1 MGRVGQSRRSAYRD
15 AAASRL
21 TPGKRALT
29 SSGTPRGGR
38 AERLLLLAGFEP
50 FGGERLN
57 PSGEIARQLDGE
69 LIAGLRVRALE
80 LPVTY
85 GRAPALL
92 ASALAQLRPA
102 AMLGLGQAGA
112 RAAISLERIAI
123 NLMDGAARD
132 NQGGRMRDQRV
143 VAGGPDA
150 YFARLPL
157 RQIMRALDR
166 RHIPCELSLSAGT
179 FLCNAVM
186 YAALHELRRR
196 PTVPCGF
203 LHLPYDTAQAV
214 HHRGL
219 PSLPLDLMAAAVRA
233 AIVVI
238 GAWRAAKAAS

>member
-1 MGRVGQSRRSAYRD
+1 MGRVGQSRRSSYRD

-21 TPGKRALT
+21 TPGQRALT
-29 SSGTPRGGR
+29 SSGAPRGSR
-38 AERLLLLAGFEP
+38 AAPLLLLAGFEP
-50 FGGERLN
+50 FGGERVN
-57 PSGEIARQLDGE
+57 PSGEIARQLEGE
-69 LIAGLRVRALE
+69 LIGGLRVRALE

-85 GRAPALL
+85 GAPALL
-92 ASALAQLRPA
+92 AGAIAQLRPA
-102 AMLGLGQAGA
+102 AMLGLGQAGQ

-123 NLMDGAARD
+123 NLMDSAARD
-132 NQGGRMRDQRV
+132 NAGGRMHDQRV
-143 VAGGPDA
+143 IAGGPDA

-196 PTVPCGF
+196 PHVPCGF

-214 HHRGL
+214 HHRGV

-233 AIVVI
+233 AIAVI
-238 GAWRAAKAAS
+238 GAWRVKAAS